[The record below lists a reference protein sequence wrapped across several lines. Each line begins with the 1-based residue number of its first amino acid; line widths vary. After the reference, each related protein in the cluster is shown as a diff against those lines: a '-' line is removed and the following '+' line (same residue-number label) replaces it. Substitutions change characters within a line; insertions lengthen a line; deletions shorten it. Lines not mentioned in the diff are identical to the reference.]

1 MQNLISK
8 IVLIVIIIGGCVW
21 AFIPPDQ
28 KIRLGRDLSGGVS
41 LVYSVRM
48 PEEGNR
54 RQVLDQTIDVLKE
67 RVNPQGVLDIAMT
80 PLGTDRIEVVMP
92 LPNEE
97 VKGLATAFEAEL
109 NALVHAAEIKASE
122 LNSSLR
128 DGTAV
133 DRFGAEGE
141 RGRLVAELQTA
152 FDDVRRLEIELTAMD
167 AQSDA
172 GMVEDQAARRGI
184 QRRLADAEIQYE
196 DLYEQVMA
204 MSLQRS
210 RVVRMLELPQRQEL
224 VRGADGRPLIEN
236 GEQVFRPSQRQA
248 AMTQIIQEFP
258 DLTDDLA
265 RVTTAWTAYEAK
277 RTGLDD
283 PEDLKR
289 LLRGA
294 GVLHFHIAVRSGLAQ
309 GVSVDD
315 LRSQLAEVG
324 PENTDSSVARWFP
337 IHDLQ
342 QWVESPEQ
350 LQSLEANPQAYFSA
364 QPYTLEAAE
373 HDGQVY
379 LLLYTS
385 EPKSMT
391 HDRGDD
397 WALEATGQDVDRMG
411 RPAVSFRLDAGGGKR
426 MARLTGPHE
435 QEPMAIVLDGKVYS
449 APTLQSQITNSGV
462 ITGNFSPQ
470 DIAYLTRVLDA
481 GALEARLS
489 PEPIAVSVLG
499 PSLGAD
505 NLDRGFNAFMWAVV
519 VVAGFM
525 LVWYF
530 FAGFVADVALLFNG
544 IIIFG
549 VMAMMQGTFTLPGL
563 AGVVLTMGM
572 AVDANVLI
580 YERIREELEIHGARD
595 LREAIREGYNRVF
608 STIVDANLT
617 NLIVCAVL
625 LLMQPTTEV
634 KGFALTLTIGIIAT
648 LFTALF
654 VTRVI
659 FDLYASVFKIRHLPM
674 LATVV
679 PSLGRLL
686 RPKINWVGLRGI
698 FWSLSF
704 CLLVGSFVLFF
715 ARGKQMFDTEFRGGV
730 SITMQTRD
738 DGGSRLML
746 PHMGPESVQSRIRG
760 VADRAGT
767 EDTLE
772 NNLLREFRF
781 AKVLTVGTTGVD
793 STGQTVAD
801 GFQVKVSNP
810 PGVAENDSIQDM
822 VEAELLAQFGDQ
834 LDISPGRTF
843 AGMGSQRYA
852 QFTRPIEADS
862 VGGVLGREGVG
873 GDLGEFRGG
882 VLVLVEDIQP
892 PVTADDVAQRIDRLR
907 QDPDFSSDTAGREVA
922 VFGLSPDG
930 GDVFTEVAIA
940 VSDPDINYIRTD
952 SALVDVRLAARE
964 WELISTALE
973 RQSSFE
979 QVSSFAPSVAQTRTA
994 NAIGA
999 VILSLAGI
1007 LFYIWIRFGSF
1018 WYSLAAIVALCHDV
1032 VIVLGFLA
1040 LSGYLGAYEFFWSK
1054 LLLEEFL
1061 IDTGIVAA
1069 LLTVIGYSL
1078 NDTIVILD
1086 RIRENRGKRPLPTK
1100 KIINDSINQAFSRTV
1115 LTSVTTL
1122 IAVLIIYITGGT
1134 GIRGF
1139 AFALVIGVIVGTY
1152 SSVAIAS
1159 PLVYRRGGR
1168 PEPVRDEDL
1177 LPGQPG
1183 DSDPEPGGAL
1193 PAGA

>member
-1 MQNLISK
+1 MQNLIAK
-8 IVLIVIIIGGCVW
+8 IVLIVAIIGGCVW
-21 AFIPPDQ
+21 AFIPPSE

-48 PEEGNR
+48 PEGANR
-54 RQVLDQTIDVLKE
+54 RQVLDQTIDVLKD

-97 VKGLATAFEAEL
+97 VKGLANAFEQEL
-109 NALVHAAEIKASE
+109 DALVHATEIKASE
-122 LNSSLR
+122 LDAALKEGSAA
-128 DGTAV
+128 T
-133 DRFGAEGE
+133 RFGEKGD
-141 RGRLVAELQTA
+141 RGRLVAELQVA
-152 FDDVRRLEIELTAMD
+152 FDEMRKQEAELQAFEATSSDDVAGRRD
-167 AQSDA
+167 
-172 GMVEDQAARRGI
+172 I
-184 QRRLADAEIQYE
+184 QRKLVDAEINYE
-196 DLYEQVMA
+196 DLYEQVLS

-210 RVVRMLELPQRQEL
+210 RVVRMLDLPVKREL
-224 VRGADGRPLIEN
+224 VRNPDGTPALDADGQR
-236 GEQVFRPSQRQA
+236 VFAESQRA
-248 AMTQIIQEFP
+248 LAMSKIVQEFP
-258 DLTDDLA
+258 DLEADLSQVMA
-265 RVTTAWTAYEAK
+265 AWTAYESK

-294 GVLHFHIAVRSGLAQ
+294 GVLEFYIVPRVGLAQ
-309 GVSVDD
+309 GISVAD
-315 LRSQLAEVG
+315 LRAQLAEVG
-324 PENTDSSVARWFP
+324 PENTDSAFARWFP
-337 IHDLQ
+337 IHDLK
-342 QWVESPEQ
+342 QWAETPEEMQ
-350 LQSLEANPQAYFSA
+350 ALQDNPQSYFGTRRS
-364 QPYTLEAAE
+364 LEAAE
-373 HDGQVY
+373 HDGQIY
-379 LLLYTS
+379 LLIYTS

-391 HDRGDD
+391 HDRGGD
-397 WALEATGQDVDRMG
+397 WALESTGQTVDSMG
-411 RPAVSFRLDAGGGKR
+411 RPAVSFRLDAGGGVR
-426 MARLTGPHE
+426 MARLTGPHTS
-435 QEPMAIVLDGKVYS
+435 EPMAIVLDGKVYS
-449 APTLQSQITNSGV
+449 APTLQSQISNNGI
-462 ITGNFSPQ
+462 ITGNFSPK
-470 DIAYLTRVLDA
+470 DIAYLNRVLDA
-481 GALEARLS
+481 GSLEARLS

-499 PSLGAD
+499 PSLGED
-505 NLDRGFNAFMWAVV
+505 NLDRGFDAFMWAII
-519 VVAGFM
+519 VVAIFM
-525 LVWYF
+525 LLWYF
-530 FAGFVADVALLFNG
+530 FAGFVADVSLLFNG

-595 LREAIREGYNRVF
+595 LREAIREGYNRVY

-648 LFTALF
+648 LFTGLF

-659 FDLYASVFKIRHLPM
+659 FDLYASVLKIRKLPM
-674 LATVV
+674 LASTI
-679 PSLGRLL
+679 PALGRLL
-686 RPKINWVGLRGI
+686 RPDINWVGLRGV
-698 FWSLSF
+698 FWTLSF
-704 CLLVGSFVLFF
+704 CLLVGSCVLFF

-738 DGGSRLML
+738 DGNGRLML
-746 PHMGPESVQSRIRG
+746 PHMGPDSVQSRIRG
-760 VADRAGT
+760 LADQAG
-767 EDTLE
+767 DDDSFK
-772 NNLLREFRF
+772 NRLLREFRF
-781 AKVLTVGTTGVD
+781 AKVLTVGDTGVD
-793 STGQTVAD
+793 SSGQTVAD
-801 GFQVKVSNP
+801 GFQVKISNP
-810 PGVAENDSIQDM
+810 PEMSENESIQDM
-822 VEAELLAQFGDQ
+822 VEAELLVEFGDQ

-843 AGMGSQRYA
+843 SGSGSKRYA
-852 QFTRPIEADS
+852 QFTRPIDAAT
-862 VGGVLGREGVG
+862 VGDQLGREGLP
-873 GDLGEFRGG
+873 GDLSEFKGG
-882 VLVLVEDIQP
+882 VLVLIEDIQP
-892 PVTADDVAQRIDRLR
+892 SVTLEDVAQRVDRLR
-907 QDPDFSSDTAGREVA
+907 QDPDFSMDTAGREVG
-922 VFGLSPDG
+922 VFGVTPAGERDFSG
-930 GDVFTEVAIA
+930 VAIA
-940 VSDPDINYIRTD
+940 VMDPDINYIRND
-952 SALVDVRLAARE
+952 SALVDSRLASRE
-964 WELISTALE
+964 WDLISTALE

-1032 VIVLGFLA
+1032 IIVLGFLA
-1040 LSGYLGAYEFFWSK
+1040 LSGYLGAYEFFWSN
-1054 LLLEEFL
+1054 LLMEEFL

-1100 KIINDSINQAFSRTV
+1100 KIINNSINQAFSRTV

-1152 SSVAIAS
+1152 SSIAIAS
-1159 PLVYRRGGR
+1159 PLVYRRR
-1168 PEPVRDEDL
+1168 SDANTATEEDGL
-1177 LPGQPG
+1177 AGAA
-1183 DSDPEPGGAL
+1183 DADPEGAL

>member
-1 MQNLISK
+1 MQNLIGK
-8 IVLIVIIIGGCVW
+8 IVLILCIIGACVW
-21 AFIPPDQ
+21 AFIPPSE

-48 PEEGNR
+48 PEGANR
-54 RQVLDQTIDVLKE
+54 RQILEQTIDVLKD

-92 LPNEE
+92 LPNED
-97 VKGLATAFEAEL
+97 VKALAAAFELEL
-109 NALVHAAEIKASE
+109 NALVQAAEIKASE
-122 LNSSLR
+122 LDAAL
-128 DGTAV
+128 DAGTAV
-133 DRFGAEGE
+133 DRFGGKGD
-141 RGRLVAELQTA
+141 RGQLVAQLQEA
-152 FDDVRRLEIELTAMD
+152 HDSVKKLEAELTTEQARGAGD
-167 AQSDA
+167 LAEDKAAQRDLS
-172 GMVEDQAARRGI
+172 
-184 QRRLADAEIQYE
+184 RRLADAEISYE
-196 DLYEQVMA
+196 DLYEEVMA
-204 MSLQRS
+204 LSLQRS
-210 RVVRMLELPQRQEL
+210 RIVRMLELPERREL
-224 VRGADGRPLIEN
+224 LRGADGKPMIDEN
-236 GEQVFRPSQRQA
+236 GERVFRPSQRQA
-248 AMTQIIQEFP
+248 AMSQIIQEFP
-258 DLTDDLA
+258 ELTDDLA
-265 RVTTAWTAYEAK
+265 KVTAAWKAYEAK

-294 GVLHFHIAVRSGLAQ
+294 GVLQFHIAVRTGLAQ
-309 GVSVDD
+309 GVSVED
-315 LRSQLAEVG
+315 LRAQLAEVG
-324 PENTDSSVARWFP
+324 PENTDSANARWFG

-342 QWVESPEQ
+342 QWVDSPEQ
-350 LQSLEANPQAYFSA
+350 LQALQADPQGYFATRS
-364 QPYTLEAAE
+364 LEAAE
-373 HDGQVY
+373 HDGQIY

-391 HDRGDD
+391 HDRGTD
-397 WALEATGQDVDRMG
+397 WALEATGSTVDQMG
-411 RPAVSFRLDAGGGKR
+411 RPAVSFRLDAGGGNR

-435 QEPMAIVLDGKVYS
+435 KEPMAIVLDGKVYS
-449 APTLQSQITNSGV
+449 APTLQSQISNNGI
-462 ITGNFSPQ
+462 ITGSFSQ
-470 DIAYLTRVLDA
+470 NDIAYLTRVLDA

-489 PEPIAVSVLG
+489 QEPIAVSVLG

-505 NLDRGFNAFMWAVV
+505 NLDRGFEAFMWAVI
-519 VVAGFM
+519 VVAVFM
-525 LVWYF
+525 LLWYF
-530 FAGFVADVALLFNG
+530 FAGFVADVALLCNG

-580 YERIREELEIHGARD
+580 YERIREELQFHGARD
-595 LREAIREGYNRVF
+595 LREAIREGYNRVYA
-608 STIVDANLT
+608 TIVDANLT

-659 FDLYASVFKIRHLPM
+659 FDLYASVLKIRTLPM
-674 LATVV
+674 LATTIPV
-679 PSLGRLL
+679 LAKLL
-686 RPKINWVGLRGI
+686 RPNINWVGLRGI
-698 FWSLSF
+698 FWTMSF
-704 CLLVGSFVLFF
+704 ILIVGSFVLFF
-715 ARGKQMFDTEFRGGV
+715 SRGKQMFDTEFRGGV

-746 PHMGPESVQSRIRG
+746 PHMGADSVQDRIRSM
-760 VADRAGT
+760 AEQAGP
-767 EDTLE
+767 EDTLH
-772 NNLLREFRF
+772 NRLLREFRF
-781 AKVLTVGTTGVD
+781 AKVLTIGDTGVD
-793 STGQTVAD
+793 ATGQTVAD

-810 PGVAENDSIQDM
+810 PGVAENESIQDL
-822 VEAELLAQFGDQ
+822 VEAELLSEFGDE
-834 LDISPGRTF
+834 LDISPGRSF
-843 AGMGSQRYA
+843 AGAGVQRYA
-852 QFTRPIEADS
+852 QFTRPIESLSLAEV
-862 VGGVLGREGVG
+862 VGQEDLK
-873 GDLGEFRGG
+873 GDLAEFQGG
-882 VLVLVEDIQP
+882 VLVLIEDIEP
-892 PVTADDVAQRIDRLR
+892 AVTLEDVTMRIDRLR
-907 QDPDFSSDTAGREVA
+907 QDPDFSSDTAGREVV
-922 VFGLSPDG
+922 VFGLTPSQD
-930 GDVFTEVAIA
+930 DQFTSVAVA
-940 VSDPDINYIRTD
+940 VMDPDINYIRTD
-952 SALVDVRLAARE
+952 SALVDERLAKRE
-964 WELISTALE
+964 WQLISTALE

-1032 VIVLGFLA
+1032 VIVIGFLA
-1040 LSGYLGAYEFFWSK
+1040 LSGYLGAYEFFWSN

-1086 RIRENRGKRPLPTK
+1086 RIRENRGKRPLPTQE
-1100 KIINDSINQAFSRTV
+1100 IVNNSINQAFSRTV

-1159 PLVYRRGGR
+1159 PMVFRRGGGR
-1168 PEPVRDEDL
+1168 DSREEEDEQFDLDEGGLEPE
-1177 LPGQPG
+1177 GT
-1183 DSDPEPGGAL
+1183 L
-1193 PAGA
+1193 PA